1 MNKKEFLRKLSE
13 LIKDMPEEEK
23 KDILFDYEE
32 HFRIGLEKG
41 RKEEEIAASLGDPKI
56 IAKQSRA
63 SCILKE
69 AEKTTSA
76 SNIMRAIFAAVG
88 LGFFNLVIV
97 LGPAIGLLGIL
108 VALFAVAFAIAISGA
123 AVLFGTLI
131 GPIFAWNIYWNI
143 YIPFVPVV
151 SIPLGIGL
159 TALGLL
165 FIIGDFYLA
174 KFSYKLSISYLKMN
188 LQVITNRRNTR

>member
-1 MNKKEFLRKLSE
+1 MNKKEFLGRLSE
-13 LIKDMPEEEK
+13 LIKDISEEEK

-41 RKEEEIAASLGDPKI
+41 REEEEIAVSLGDPKV

-76 SNIMRAIFAAVG
+76 SNIIRAIFAAVG

-97 LGPAIGLLGIL
+97 LGPAIGLLGIF
-108 VALFAVAFAIAISGA
+108 VALFASAFAITISGV
-123 AVLFGTLI
+123 AVLFGALI
-131 GPIFAWNIYWNI
+131 GPVFAWNV
-143 YIPFVPVV
+143 YIPFAAVV

-165 FIIGDFYLA
+165 FLIGTFYLT
-174 KFSYKLSISYLKMN
+174 KFFYKLSISYLKMN
-188 LQVITNRRNTR
+188 LQIITNRRNRE

>member
-1 MNKKEFLRKLSE
+1 MNKKEFLGRLSE
-13 LIKDMPEEEK
+13 LIKDIPEEEK

-41 RKEEEIAASLGDPKI
+41 RKEEEIAASLGDPKV

-63 SCILKE
+63 SCILRE

-97 LGPAIGLLGIL
+97 LGPAIGLIGIL
-108 VALFAVAFAIAISGA
+108 VALFAAAFAITVSGA
-123 AVLFGTLI
+123 AVLLGTLL
-131 GPIFAWNIYWNI
+131 GPVFAWNV
-143 YIPFVPVV
+143 YIPFAAVV

-165 FIIGDFYLA
+165 SIIGTFYLT
-174 KFSYKLSISYLKMN
+174 KFFYKLSISYLKMN
-188 LQVITNRRNTR
+188 LQIITNRRNRE

>member
-1 MNKKEFLRKLSE
+1 MNKKEFLGKLSE
-13 LIKDMPEEEK
+13 LIKDISEEEK

-32 HFRIGLEKG
+32 HFIIGLEKG
-41 RKEEEIAASLGDPKI
+41 RKEEEIAASLGDLKI

-63 SCILKE
+63 TCILKE

-76 SNIMRAIFAAVG
+76 SNIIRAIFAAVG

-97 LGPAIGLLGIL
+97 LGPAIGLLGIF
-108 VALFAVAFAIAISGA
+108 VALFASAFAITISGA

-131 GPIFAWNIYWNI
+131 GPVFAWNV
-143 YIPFVPVV
+143 YIPFAAVV

-165 FIIGDFYLA
+165 SIIGVFYLT
-174 KFSYKLSISYLKMN
+174 KLFYKLCISYLKMN
-188 LQVITNRRNTR
+188 LQIITNRRNRE

>member
-1 MNKKEFLRKLSE
+1 MNKKEFLGRLSE
-13 LIKDMPEEEK
+13 LIKDIPEEEK

-41 RKEEEIAASLGDPKI
+41 RKEEEIAASLGDPKV

-76 SNIMRAIFAAVG
+76 SNIIRAIFAAVG

-97 LGPAIGLLGIL
+97 LGPAIGLIGIL
-108 VALFAVAFAIAISGA
+108 VALFASAFAITVSGVA
-123 AVLFGTLI
+123 LLFGTLI
-131 GPIFAWNIYWNI
+131 GPVFAWNV
-143 YIPFVPVV
+143 YIPFTAVV

-165 FIIGDFYLA
+165 SLIGVFYLT
-174 KFSYKLSISYLKMN
+174 KFFYKFSISYLKMN
-188 LQVITNRRNTR
+188 LQIITNRRNRE

>member
-1 MNKKEFLRKLSE
+1 MNRKEFLGRLSE
-13 LIKDMPEEEK
+13 LIKDIPEEEK

-32 HFRIGLEKG
+32 HFRTGLEKG

-76 SNIMRAIFAAVG
+76 GNIMRAIFAAVG

-97 LGPAIGLLGIL
+97 LGPAIGLMGIL
-108 VALFAVAFAIAISGA
+108 VALFATAFAITVSGA
-123 AVLFGTLI
+123 AVLFGTLM
-131 GPIFAWNIYWNI
+131 GLVFAWNI
-143 YIPFVPVV
+143 YIPFAAVV

-165 FIIGDFYLA
+165 FIIGAFYLT
-174 KFSYKLSISYLKMN
+174 KFFYKLSISYLKMN
-188 LQVITNRRNTR
+188 LQIITNRRNRE

>member
-1 MNKKEFLRKLSE
+1 MNKKEFLGRLSE
-13 LIKDMPEEEK
+13 LIKDIPGEEK

-41 RKEEEIAASLGDPKI
+41 RKEEEIAASLGDPKV

-63 SCILKE
+63 SCILRE

-97 LGPAIGLLGIL
+97 LGPAIGLIGIL
-108 VALFAVAFAIAISGA
+108 VALFAVAFAITVSGA
-123 AVLFGTLI
+123 AVLFGTLL
-131 GPIFAWNIYWNI
+131 GPVFAWNV
-143 YIPFVPVV
+143 YIPFAAVV

-165 FIIGDFYLA
+165 SIIGTFYLT
-174 KFSYKLSISYLKMN
+174 KFFYKLSISYLKMN
-188 LQVITNRRNTR
+188 LQIITNRRNRE

>member
-1 MNKKEFLRKLSE
+1 MNKKEFLGRLSE
-13 LIKDMPEEEK
+13 LIEDISEEEK

-41 RKEEEIAASLGDPKI
+41 REEEEIAVSLGDPKV

-76 SNIMRAIFAAVG
+76 SNIIRAIFAAVG

-97 LGPAIGLLGIL
+97 LGPAIGLIGIL
-108 VALFAVAFAIAISGA
+108 VALFAVAFSITISGL
-123 AVLFGTLI
+123 AVLFGTLM
-131 GPIFAWNIYWNI
+131 GPVFAWGI
-143 YIPFVPVV
+143 YIPFAAAV

-165 FIIGDFYLA
+165 SIIGAFYLT
-174 KFSYKLSISYLKMN
+174 KFFYKLSINYLKMN
-188 LQVITNRRNTR
+188 LQIITNRRNRE

>member
-1 MNKKEFLRKLSE
+1 MNKKEFLGRLSE
-13 LIKDMPEEEK
+13 LIKDISEEEK

-56 IAKQSRA
+56 IAKQSRV

-76 SNIMRAIFAAVG
+76 NNIMRAIFAAVG

-97 LGPAIGLLGIL
+97 LGPAIGLIGII
-108 VALFAVAFAIAISGA
+108 VALFAAAFAITISGA
-123 AVLFGTLI
+123 AILFGTLV
-131 GPIFAWNIYWNI
+131 GPVFVWDI
-143 YIPFVPVV
+143 YIPFTAAV

-159 TALGLL
+159 TSLGLL
-165 FIIGDFYLA
+165 SIIGAFYLT
-174 KFSYKLSISYLKMN
+174 KFFYKLSIVYLKMN
-188 LQVITNRRNTR
+188 LQIITNRRNTK

>member
-1 MNKKEFLRKLSE
+1 MNKKEFLGRLSE
-13 LIKDMPEEEK
+13 LIKDIPEEEK

-41 RKEEEIAASLGDPKI
+41 RKEEEIAASLGDPKV

-97 LGPAIGLLGIL
+97 LGPAMGLIGIL
-108 VALFAVAFAIAISGA
+108 VALFASAFAITISGA
-123 AVLFGTLI
+123 AVLFGTLL
-131 GPIFAWNIYWNI
+131 GPVFAWNV
-143 YIPFVPVV
+143 YIPFAAVV

-159 TALGLL
+159 IALGLL
-165 FIIGDFYLA
+165 SLIGTFYLT
-174 KFSYKLSISYLKMN
+174 KFFYKLSISYLKMN
-188 LQVITNRRNTR
+188 LQIITNRRNRE

>member
-1 MNKKEFLRKLSE
+1 MNKKEFLGRLSE
-13 LIKDMPEEEK
+13 LIKDIPEEEK

-41 RKEEEIAASLGDPKI
+41 RKEEEIAVSLGDPKI
-56 IAKQSRA
+56 IAKQSRV

-69 AEKTTSA
+69 AEKTTSVN
-76 SNIMRAIFAAVG
+76 NIMRAIFAAVG

-97 LGPAIGLLGIL
+97 LGPAIGLLGIF
-108 VALFAVAFAIAISGA
+108 VALFAAAFAITVSGA
-123 AVLFGTLI
+123 AVLFGTLL
-131 GPIFAWNIYWNI
+131 GPVFAWNV
-143 YIPFVPVV
+143 YIPFAAVV

-165 FIIGDFYLA
+165 SLIGTFYLT
-174 KFSYKLSISYLKMN
+174 KFFYKLSISYLKMN
-188 LQVITNRRNTR
+188 LQIITNRRNRE

>member
-1 MNKKEFLRKLSE
+1 MNKKEFLGRLSE
-13 LIKDMPEEEK
+13 LIKDISEEEK

-76 SNIMRAIFAAVG
+76 SNIIRAIFAAVG

-97 LGPAIGLLGIL
+97 LGPAIGLLGIF
-108 VALFAVAFAIAISGA
+108 VALFASAFAITISGV

-131 GPIFAWNIYWNI
+131 GPVFAWNV
-143 YIPFVPVV
+143 YIPFAAVV

-165 FIIGDFYLA
+165 FLIGTFYLT
-174 KFSYKLSISYLKMN
+174 KFFYKLSISYLKMN
-188 LQVITNRRNTR
+188 LQIITNRRNRE

>member
-1 MNKKEFLRKLSE
+1 MNKKEFLGRLSE
-13 LIKDMPEEEK
+13 LIKDIPEEEK

-41 RKEEEIAASLGDPKI
+41 RKEEEIAASLGDPKA

-76 SNIMRAIFAAVG
+76 SNIIRAIFAVVG

-97 LGPAIGLLGIL
+97 LGPAIGLMGIL
-108 VALFAVAFAIAISGA
+108 VALFAAAFAITVSGA

-131 GPIFAWNIYWNI
+131 GPIFVWNI
-143 YIPFVPVV
+143 YIPFAAVV

-165 FIIGDFYLA
+165 FIIGAFYLT
-174 KFSYKLSISYLKMN
+174 KFFYKLSISYLKMN
-188 LQVITNRRNTR
+188 LQIITNRRNRE

>member
-1 MNKKEFLRKLSE
+1 MNKKEFLGRLSE
-13 LIKDMPEEEK
+13 LIKDIPEEEK

-41 RKEEEIAASLGDPKI
+41 RKEEEIAASLGDPKV

-76 SNIMRAIFAAVG
+76 SNIIRAIFAAVG

-97 LGPAIGLLGIL
+97 LGPAIGLIGIL
-108 VALFAVAFAIAISGA
+108 VALFASAFAITVSGVA
-123 AVLFGTLI
+123 LLFGTLI
-131 GPIFAWNIYWNI
+131 GPVFAWNV
-143 YIPFVPVV
+143 YIPFTAVV

-165 FIIGDFYLA
+165 SLIGVFYLT
-174 KFSYKLSISYLKMN
+174 KFFYKLSIGYLKMN
-188 LQVITNRRNTR
+188 LQIITNRRITR

>member
-1 MNKKEFLRKLSE
+1 MNKKEFLGRLSE
-13 LIKDMPEEEK
+13 LIEDISEEEK

-41 RKEEEIAASLGDPKI
+41 REEEEIAVSLGDPKV

-76 SNIMRAIFAAVG
+76 SNIIRAIFAAVG

-97 LGPAIGLLGIL
+97 LGPAIGLLGIF
-108 VALFAVAFAIAISGA
+108 VALFASAFAITISGV
-123 AVLFGTLI
+123 AVLFGALI
-131 GPIFAWNIYWNI
+131 GPVFAWNV
-143 YIPFVPVV
+143 YIPFAAVV

-165 FIIGDFYLA
+165 FLIGTFYLT
-174 KFSYKLSISYLKMN
+174 KFFYKLSISYLKMN
-188 LQVITNRRNTR
+188 LQIITNRRNRE

>member
-1 MNKKEFLRKLSE
+1 MNKKEFLGRLSE
-13 LIKDMPEEEK
+13 LIKDIPEEEK

-41 RKEEEIAASLGDPKI
+41 RKEEEIAVSLGDPKV

-63 SCILKE
+63 SCILKK
-69 AEKTTSA
+69 AEKTA
-76 SNIMRAIFAAVG
+76 SVNNIMRAIFAAVG

-97 LGPAIGLLGIL
+97 LGPAIGLIGIL
-108 VALFAVAFAIAISGA
+108 VALFASAFAITISGV

-131 GPIFAWNIYWNI
+131 GPVFAWNV
-143 YIPFVPVV
+143 YIPFAAVV

-165 FIIGDFYLA
+165 SLIGTFYLT
-174 KFSYKLSISYLKMN
+174 KLFYKLSISYLKMN
-188 LQVITNRRNTR
+188 LQIITDRRNRE

>member
-1 MNKKEFLRKLSE
+1 MNKKEFLGRLSE
-13 LIKDMPEEEK
+13 LIKDIPEEEK

-41 RKEEEIAASLGDPKI
+41 RKEEEIAASLGDPKV
-56 IAKQSRA
+56 IAKQSMV

-69 AEKTTSA
+69 AEKTISVN
-76 SNIMRAIFAAVG
+76 NIMRAIFAAVG

-97 LGPAIGLLGIL
+97 LGPAVGLIGIL
-108 VALFAVAFAIAISGA
+108 VSLFASAFAITISGV

-131 GPIFAWNIYWNI
+131 GPVFAWNV
-143 YIPFVPVV
+143 YIPFAAVV

-165 FIIGDFYLA
+165 SLIGTFYLT
-174 KFSYKLSISYLKMN
+174 KFFYKLSISYLKMN
-188 LQVITNRRNTR
+188 LQIITNRRNRE

>member
-1 MNKKEFLRKLSE
+1 VNKKEFLGRLSE
-13 LIKDMPEEEK
+13 LIKDIPEEEK

-41 RKEEEIAASLGDPKI
+41 RKEEEIAASLGDPKV

-97 LGPAIGLLGIL
+97 LGPAIGLIGIL
-108 VALFAVAFAIAISGA
+108 VALFAVAFAITISGV

-131 GPIFAWNIYWNI
+131 GPVFAWNI
-143 YIPFVPVV
+143 YIPFAAVV
-151 SIPLGIGL
+151 SIPLGVGL

-165 FIIGDFYLA
+165 SLIGAFYLT
-174 KFSYKLSISYLKMN
+174 KFFYKLSISYLKMN
-188 LQVITNRRNTR
+188 LQIITNRRNRE

>member
-1 MNKKEFLRKLSE
+1 MNKKEFLGRLSE
-13 LIKDMPEEEK
+13 LIIDIPEEEK

-97 LGPAIGLLGIL
+97 LGPAIGLMGIL
-108 VALFAVAFAIAISGA
+108 VALFAAAFAITISGV
-123 AVLFGTLI
+123 AVLFGTLM
-131 GPIFAWNIYWNI
+131 GPVFSWSI
-143 YIPFVPVV
+143 YIPFAAVV

-165 FIIGDFYLA
+165 SIIGAFYLT
-174 KFSYKLSISYLKMN
+174 KFFYKLSISYLKMN
-188 LQVITNRRNTR
+188 LQIITNRRNRE

>member
-1 MNKKEFLRKLSE
+1 MNKKEFLGKLSE
-13 LIKDMPEEEK
+13 LIKDIPEEEK

-41 RKEEEIAASLGDPKI
+41 RKEEEIAASLGDPKV

-63 SCILKE
+63 NCILKE

-76 SNIMRAIFAAVG
+76 SNIIRAIFAAVG

-97 LGPAIGLLGIL
+97 LGPAIGLIGIL
-108 VALFAVAFAIAISGA
+108 VALFASAFAITVSGV

-131 GPIFAWNIYWNI
+131 GPVFAWNV
-143 YIPFVPVV
+143 YIPFTAVV

-165 FIIGDFYLA
+165 SLIGVFYLT
-174 KFSYKLSISYLKMN
+174 KFFYKLSIGYLKMN
-188 LQVITNRRNTR
+188 LQIITNRRNRE

>member
-1 MNKKEFLRKLSE
+1 MNKKEFLGRLSE
-13 LIKDMPEEEK
+13 LIKDIPEEEK

-41 RKEEEIAASLGDPKI
+41 RKEEEIAASLGDPKV

-97 LGPAIGLLGIL
+97 LGPAIGLIGIL
-108 VALFAVAFAIAISGA
+108 VSLFAAAFAITISGV
-123 AVLFGTLI
+123 AVLFGALM
-131 GPIFAWNIYWNI
+131 GPVFAWSI
-143 YIPFVPVV
+143 YIPFAAVV

-165 FIIGDFYLA
+165 SVIGAFYLT
-174 KFSYKLSISYLKMN
+174 KFFYKLSIGYLKMN
-188 LQVITNRRNTR
+188 LQIITNRRNRE

>member
-1 MNKKEFLRKLSE
+1 MNKKEFLGRLSE
-13 LIKDMPEEEK
+13 LIQDIPEEEK

-41 RKEEEIAASLGDPKI
+41 RKEEEIAASLGDPKV

-63 SCILKE
+63 SCILRE

-97 LGPAIGLLGIL
+97 LGPAIGLLGIF
-108 VALFAVAFAIAISGA
+108 VALFATSFAITVSGA
-123 AVLFGTLI
+123 AILFGTLI
-131 GPIFAWNIYWNI
+131 GPVFAWNV
-143 YIPFVPVV
+143 YIPFAAVV

-165 FIIGDFYLA
+165 SLIGIFYLT
-174 KFSYKLSISYLKMN
+174 KFFYKLSISYLKMN
-188 LQVITNRRNTR
+188 LQIITNRRNRE

>member
-1 MNKKEFLRKLSE
+1 MNKKEFLGRLSE
-13 LIKDMPEEEK
+13 LIKDIPEEEK

-41 RKEEEIAASLGDPKI
+41 RKEEEIAASLGDPKV

-63 SCILKE
+63 SCILRE
-69 AEKTTSA
+69 AEKTA
-76 SNIMRAIFAAVG
+76 SVNNIMRAIFAAVG

-97 LGPAIGLLGIL
+97 LGPAIGLIGIL
-108 VALFAVAFAIAISGA
+108 VALFAVAFAITISGV
-123 AVLFGTLI
+123 AVLFGTLM
-131 GPIFAWNIYWNI
+131 GTVFAWNI
-143 YIPFVPVV
+143 YIPFAAVV

-165 FIIGDFYLA
+165 SLIGAFYLT
-174 KFSYKLSISYLKMN
+174 KLFYKLSISYLKIN
-188 LQVITNRRNTR
+188 LQIITNRRNKE

>member
-1 MNKKEFLRKLSE
+1 MNKKEFLGRLSE
-13 LIKDMPEEEK
+13 LIKDISEEEK

-56 IAKQSRA
+56 IAKQSIA

-97 LGPAIGLLGIL
+97 LGPAVGLIGIL
-108 VALFAVAFAIAISGA
+108 VSLFASAFSITISGV

-131 GPIFAWNIYWNI
+131 GPVFAWNV
-143 YIPFVPVV
+143 YIPFSAVV

-165 FIIGDFYLA
+165 SLIGTFYLT
-174 KFSYKLSISYLKMN
+174 KFFYKLSISYLKMN
-188 LQVITNRRNTR
+188 LQIITNRRNRE

>member
-1 MNKKEFLRKLSE
+1 MNKKEFLGRLSE
-13 LIKDMPEEEK
+13 LIKGIPEEEK

-56 IAKQSRA
+56 IAKQSKA
-63 SCILKE
+63 SCILRE

-97 LGPAIGLLGIL
+97 LGPAFGLIGILIGL
-108 VALFAVAFAIAISGA
+108 FAAAFAITISGV

-131 GPIFAWNIYWNI
+131 GPVFAWNI
-143 YIPFVPVV
+143 YIPFAVVV

-165 FIIGDFYLA
+165 SLIGTFYLT
-174 KFSYKLSISYLKMN
+174 KFFYKLGIGYLKMN
-188 LQVITNRRNTR
+188 LQIITNRRNRE

>member
-1 MNKKEFLRKLSE
+1 MNKKEFLGRLSE
-13 LIKDMPEEEK
+13 LIKDIPGEEK

-41 RKEEEIAASLGDPKI
+41 RKEEEIAASLGDPKV

-63 SCILKE
+63 SCILRE

-97 LGPAIGLLGIL
+97 LGPAIGLIGIL
-108 VALFAVAFAIAISGA
+108 VALFAAAFAITVSGA
-123 AVLFGTLI
+123 AVSLGTLL
-131 GPIFAWNIYWNI
+131 GPVFAWNV
-143 YIPFVPVV
+143 YIPFAAVV

-165 FIIGDFYLA
+165 SIIGTFYLT

-188 LQVITNRRNTR
+188 LQIITNRRNRE

>member
-1 MNKKEFLRKLSE
+1 MNKKEFLGRLSE
-13 LIKDMPEEEK
+13 LIKDIPGEEK

-41 RKEEEIAASLGDPKI
+41 RKEEEIAASLGDPKV

-63 SCILKE
+63 SCILRE

-97 LGPAIGLLGIL
+97 LGPAIGLIGIL
-108 VALFAVAFAIAISGA
+108 VALFAVAFAITVSGA
-123 AVLFGTLI
+123 AVLFGTLL
-131 GPIFAWNIYWNI
+131 GPVFAWNV
-143 YIPFVPVV
+143 YIPFAAVV

-165 FIIGDFYLA
+165 SIIGTFYLT

-188 LQVITNRRNTR
+188 LQIITNRRNRE

>member
-1 MNKKEFLRKLSE
+1 MNKKEFLGRLSE
-13 LIKDMPEEEK
+13 LIKDIPEEEK

-41 RKEEEIAASLGDPKI
+41 RKEEEIAASLGDPKV

-63 SCILKE
+63 SCILRE

-97 LGPAIGLLGIL
+97 LGPAIGLLGIF
-108 VALFAVAFAIAISGA
+108 VGLFAASFAITVSGA
-123 AVLFGTLI
+123 AVLFGTLL
-131 GPIFAWNIYWNI
+131 GPVFVWDV
-143 YIPFVPVV
+143 YIPFAAVV

-165 FIIGDFYLA
+165 SIIGTFYLT
-174 KFSYKLSISYLKMN
+174 KFFYKLSISYLKMN
-188 LQVITNRRNTR
+188 LQIITNRRNRE

>member
-1 MNKKEFLRKLSE
+1 MNKKDFLGRLSE
-13 LIKDMPEEEK
+13 LIKGIPEEEK

-41 RKEEEIAASLGDPKI
+41 RKEEEIAASLGDPKV

-69 AEKTTSA
+69 AEKTTSVN
-76 SNIMRAIFAAVG
+76 NIMRAIFAAVG

-97 LGPAIGLLGIL
+97 LGPAIGLIGIL
-108 VALFAVAFAIAISGA
+108 VALFATAFAITISGV
-123 AVLFGTLI
+123 AVLFGTLM
-131 GPIFAWNIYWNI
+131 GPVFAWNI
-143 YIPFVPVV
+143 YIPFAAVV

-165 FIIGDFYLA
+165 SLIGTFYLT
-174 KFSYKLSISYLKMN
+174 KFFYKLSISYLKIN
-188 LQVITNRRNTR
+188 LQIVTNRRNRE